1 VTAESITGERRAAN
15 YLSVGQIYPLDKPL
29 LREPLRLSKVV
40 QNAVIGADNSFTG
53 GAIGAITLVAID
65 TALNQ
70 LIARNRWARTPS
82 GLRPGSRR
90 DRAPSARARQ
100 RRGVT

>member
-1 VTAESITGERRAAN
+1 VTAESIPGERRAAN
-15 YLSVGQIYPLDKPL
+15 YLSVGHIYPLDKPL
-29 LREPLRLSKVV
+29 LREPLCLSNVV
-40 QNAVIGADNSFTG
+40 QNAV
-53 GAIGAITLVAID
+53 IGAITLVAID

-70 LIARNRWARTPS
+70 LIARNRWARASS

-100 RRGVT
+100 RQGVT